1 MFSLI
6 LFFPLFF
13 FIFLLL
19 NSEIKPKFLTIIG
32 FLGYS
37 LNMFIISSLLVITC
51 ILNYSSKYIY
61 SYQFFNWSSSLGVD
75 ITLNA
80 NFDYVSIIM
89 SFTVILVATM
99 VNLFSIY
106 YMSNDPNI
114 VRFFSYLSL
123 FTFCMLLLVNSND
136 LVQFF
141 IGWELVGLCS
151 YLLINFWYTRKQ
163 ANVAAMKAVLVNR
176 VGDFFLLYAIALI
189 YSKYNTLIIQ
199 DLASI
204 AVLNNYNNV
213 NSDIISISM
222 FIAVMSKSAQFG
234 LHSWLPDAMEGPTP
248 VSALIHAAT
257 MVTAGIFLMLK
268 MANLFSLNENI
279 LNIFGLIGA
288 FTAVFGATT
297 GFAQTDIKKI
307 IAFSTC
313 SQLGYMVAAC
323 GMGYFSLAFFH
334 LITHAF
340 FKSLLFLC
348 AGVVIHTLN
357 GEQDIR
363 KMGLLVKILPTAFVS
378 MTIAGLTLSGVPF
391 LSGFYSKE
399 LIINIALIGGTWYS
413 TTISVFLI
421 IAAIFTSLYSAKLI
435 YYIFL
440 KKSLSNKNKINF
452 IHKDGIPNDS
462 IFVQIPLT
470 VLSIFS
476 IFGGFWLKDP
486 IIGLSSWINLNQYSE
501 FIISSNNTLWVEYTS
516 NYVKIFL
523 IFISLSGFITYT
535 VINFKNQIF
544 NNRVA
549 SVIIFKL
556 IKLFDLGTII
566 YIKKLIIKIN
576 YTFNNFFFNRWF
588 FDYCTSYFFNYIF
601 LTLIEDINLFFLQA
615 TLLDKFSTNLIIG
628 SVDSTSAI
636 VIENS
641 MTSPRA
647 YVKYTYISL
656 LLGFMVMYIT
666 DDMYHFNY

>member
-1 MFSLI
+1 MFSLV

-80 NFDYVSIIM
+80 NFDYISIIM

-106 YMSNDPNI
+106 YMANDPNI

-204 AVLNNYNNV
+204 TVLNNYNNV

-413 TTISVFLI
+413 TTISIFLI

-486 IIGLSSWINLNQYSE
+486 IIGLNNWINLNQYSE

-544 NNRVA
+544 NNRVT
-549 SVIIFKL
+549 SLIIFKL
-556 IKLFDLGTII
+556 IKLFDLDTIM
-566 YIKKLIIKIN
+566 YIKKFIIKIN

-615 TLLDKFSTNLIIG
+615 TILDKFSTNLIIG